1 MVGPQ
6 GNSSVSSGGESRG
19 AKEGI
24 GWGFAPWRYREDPDS
39 WRTPP
44 TYEKYHREASE
55 MGLVPQYQAMCVDLG
70 QETGQQVR
78 GAVTCKPLP
87 LSYQD
92 GCSGSPPQWILLRS
106 DLLAAFLLPIL
117 PRPTVCSVSVI
128 YSPPSW
134 TEPLCLTLS

>member
-6 GNSSVSSGGESRG
+6 GNSSLSSGGESRG

-24 GWGFAPWRYREDPDS
+24 GWGFALWRYREDPDS

-44 TYEKYHREASE
+44 TYEKYQREASE
-55 MGLVPQYQAMCVDLG
+55 MGLVPQYQAMCLDLG

-78 GAVTCKPLP
+78 GAVTWKPLP

-128 YSPPSW
+128 YSLPHHGG
-134 TEPLCLTLS
+134 LTLS